1 MKDKIINNPELLDEY
16 EILNIKYNKDGSLK
30 PFYVLSSERNIKE
43 MQSKSD
49 ENELDFKFNQG
60 TISKE
65 EYEKEKEELNLKLKI
80 QNEVYDDLIFDMIN
94 SKELEE
100 VKEEVKNANLNEI
113 DLKRLSSSLESIA
126 IKKITDFKTNN
137 DEFKNKDLE
146 EWNYSY
152 NKIAKNYEKVREVE
166 RFILDLIK

>member
-1 MKDKIINNPELLDEY
+1 MKEKIINNPGLLEEY

-30 PFYVLSSERNIKE
+30 SFYVLSSERDIKE
-43 MQSKSD
+43 MQIKSD
-49 ENELDFKFNQG
+49 ENELDFKYNQG

-65 EYEKEKEELNLKLKI
+65 EYDKAKEELNIKLNI
-80 QNEVYDDLIFDMIN
+80 QNDIYDDLIFDMIN
-94 SKELEE
+94 SKDLDE
-100 VKEEVKNANLNEI
+100 VKEEVKNANLNDV

-126 IKKITDFKTNN
+126 IKKMTDFKNNN
-137 DEFKNKDLE
+137 DEFKNKNLE